1 MLLFGLQKFSSTIY
15 TRLTGAYSLSMSK
28 QEYTWASPDKHIPI
42 GTLVR
47 FISAP
52 PRYEN
57 EESRS
62 PGPNLEGKLALV
74 IDWCGGDSHQWGGVF
89 KVHVGHTGEQ
99 FMHWGDFMEVVE

>member
-1 MLLFGLQKFSSTIY
+1 MT
-15 TRLTGAYSLSMSK
+15 MNK
-28 QEYTWASPDKHIPI
+28 QSPWASPDKHIPI

-52 PRYEN
+52 PRYKN